1 MLQRGDDNIQ
11 IDDEQQSH
19 FLARWVM
26 IGCWHK
32 TSPKRKKKKKPV
44 GEKEKKMKEHRR

>member
-1 MLQRGDDNIQ
+1 MLQRGADNIQ

-26 IGCWHK
+26 IGCLHK
-32 TSPKRKKKKKPV
+32 TSPKRKKKPV
-44 GEKEKKMKEHRR
+44 GERGGGGMKARRR